1 MLLQYVGSRCPMTRY
16 FFDVANKLYVQ
27 YDYRG
32 REFEKL
38 EQARELAELIALDV
52 ECTEGDDV
60 ENGEVQVRNV
70 SGKRLFSIP
79 IREPELI
86 AA

>member
-1 MLLQYVGSRCPMTRY
+1 MTRY
-16 FFDVANKLYVQ
+16 FFDVANRSCVQ
-27 YDYRG
+27 YDFRG
-32 REFEKL
+32 REFEKP

-52 ECTEGDDV
+52 ECTDGDDV
-60 ENGEVQVRNV
+60 DHAEVQVRNV
-70 SGKRLFSIP
+70 SGVRLFSIP

>member
-1 MLLQYVGSRCPMTRY
+1 MTRY
-16 FFDVANKLYVQ
+16 FFDVANKSYVQ

-32 REFEKL
+32 REFEKP

-52 ECTEGDDV
+52 ECTDGDDFAR
-60 ENGEVQVRNV
+60 GEVQVRNV
-70 SGKRLFSIP
+70 SGARLFSIP

>member
-1 MLLQYVGSRCPMTRY
+1 MTRY
-16 FFDVANKLYVQ
+16 FFDVANRSYVQ

-32 REFEKL
+32 REFEKP

-52 ECTEGDDV
+52 ECTDGDDV
-60 ENGEVQVRNV
+60 TRGEVQVCNV
-70 SGKRLFSIP
+70 SGVRLFSIP